1 MRKEAAKARYAA
13 YLKGWTEKA
22 LYAEA
27 FLLALWPVGATIA
40 LLAGVV
46 LLLVRFRL
54 EKDFNFRHL
63 PLDVPACLFALL
75 GAASII
81 MSPDK
86 GFSFYNYYNLVGVYL
101 LTYFLAG
108 QVLREKRQVRI
119 LLATIGAAAC
129 LVMLY
134 GFYQFL
140 FGIDTADMKWVDGE
154 AFPEL
159 KKRIFSTWEN
169 PNILAGY
176 LDIMACLAM
185 GQLVT
190 CGNKERRIVIGVF
203 LLAAVACLAMTYAR
217 GACLVLAIV
226 LAGYGALKDYR
237 VLLACL
243 GVAGALLLLDPVL
256 YERMLSV
263 FTKVDTST
271 EMRLAFWES
280 TWAMIQDHPF
290 LGIGWGA
297 FYLVYPE
304 YDFYMQGAPILIV
317 HAHNM
322 YLNYAAEIGIPGM
335 LAFMWFF
342 FGSLYL
348 AFRAR
353 FSMPGLHL
361 VVTPFTLKEE
371 GADKELADITATIE
385 ASMPQP
391 ARAFWHEIFDVEEWR
406 LLSGLSLGLGLA
418 FISIA
423 LNGLTDHLLFNIPSS
438 MFFWLLAALTAAVY
452 LMQDD
457 REIEGENSKLPL
469 LEAMKSKLGATL
481 EEVRKIRPDERM
493 GEILSAKPEE
503 MTEEKAEPESEGASP
518 LGEEQKP
525 KDEEAANREDVPAEK
540 EQASEEGRKAGSEE
554 ETAGDREPL
563 EAEEAEKDDE
573 DEEDEELE
581 EKLKLFEKMKKP
593 EDRKEGEADREEG
606 KD

>member
-1 MRKEAAKARYAA
+1 MDEQKGLRELRKEAARARYAA
-13 YLKGWTEKA
+13 YLKSWTENA

-27 FLLALWPVGATIA
+27 FLLALWPMGATIA

-46 LLLVRFRL
+46 LLMVRFRM
-54 EKDFNFRHL
+54 EKDFHFRHL
-63 PLDVPACLFALL
+63 PLDVPVVLFALL
-75 GAASII
+75 GAASIV

-108 QVLREKRQVRI
+108 QVVREARQVRM
-119 LLATIGAAAC
+119 LLLVIGTAAC
-129 LVMLY
+129 MVILY

-140 FGIDTADMKWVDGE
+140 FGIDTASMKWVDGE

-159 KKRIFSTWEN
+159 KKRVFSTWEN

-190 CGNKERRIVIGVF
+190 CGNRDRRIVIGVF
-203 LLAAVACLAMTYAR
+203 MLAAVACLAMTYAR
-217 GACLVLAIV
+217 GACLVLAVI
-226 LAGYGALKDYR
+226 LAGYGVLKDWR
-237 VLLACL
+237 VLLACI

-322 YLNYAAEIGIPGM
+322 YLNYAAEIGLPGA
-335 LAFMWFF
+335 LAFFWFF
-342 FGSLYL
+342 FGSIYL
-348 AFRAR
+348 VFRAR
-353 FSMPGLHL
+353 FPMPKPHL
-361 VVTPFTLKEE
+361 VITPFTLKDE
-371 GADKELADITATIE
+371 GPDKELADITATIE

-391 ARAFWHEIFDVEEWR
+391 ARHFWHEIFDVEEWR

-418 FISIA
+418 FVSIA

-438 MFFWLLAALTAAVY
+438 MFFWLLAALAADVS
-452 LMQDD
+452 LMQ
-457 REIEGENSKLPL
+457 EEPEKVEEEEAKEEAGEEKPQVIY
-469 LEAMKSKLGATL
+469 
-481 EEVRKIRPDERM
+481 EVRLDDAAEEKAQEAEAPAEEPETE
-493 GEILSAKPEE
+493 EIKQEETKKEGPEKE
-503 MTEEKAEPESEGASP
+503 DTEEKETEG
-518 LGEEQKP
+518 
-525 KDEEAANREDVPAEK
+525 EK
-540 EQASEEGRKAGSEE
+540 SEE
-554 ETAGDREPL
+554 EEI
-563 EAEEAEKDDE
+563 EAK
-573 DEEDEELE
+573 LE
-581 EKLKLFEKMKKP
+581 EKLALFEKMKKP
-593 EDRKEGEADREEG
+593 EDRKEGEDRHEEG

>member
-1 MRKEAAKARYAA
+1 MSAREESGVRQMDEHKDMLELRKEAARLRYAA
-13 YLKGWTEKA
+13 YLKSWTENA

-27 FLLALWPVGATIA
+27 FLLALWPTGATIA

-46 LLLVRFRL
+46 LLLVRFRM
-54 EKDFNFRHL
+54 EKDFCFRHL
-63 PLDVPACLFALL
+63 PLDVPAVLFALL

-101 LTYFLAG
+101 LTYFLVG
-108 QVLREKRQVRI
+108 QVVREGRQVRM
-119 LLATIGAAAC
+119 LLAVIGTAAC
-129 LVMLY
+129 LVIMY

-140 FGIDTADMKWVDGE
+140 FGIDTASMKWVDGE

-159 KKRIFSTWEN
+159 KKRVFSTWEN

-190 CGNKERRIVIGVF
+190 CGNRDRRIVIGVF

-217 GACLVLAIV
+217 GACLVLAVV
-226 LAGYGALKDYR
+226 LAGYGVLKDWR
-237 VLLACL
+237 VLLACV

-256 YERMLSV
+256 YERMLSI

-280 TWAMIQDHPF
+280 TIAMIQDHPF

-322 YLNYAAEIGIPGM
+322 YLNYAAEIGLPGA
-335 LAFMWFF
+335 LAFFWFF
-342 FGSLYL
+342 FGSIYL
-348 AFRAR
+348 ACKSKF
-353 FSMPGLHL
+353 FLPKPHL
-361 VVTPFTLKEE
+361 VVTPFTLHKE
-371 GADKELADITATIE
+371 GPDKELADITTTIE

-391 ARAFWHEIFDVEEWR
+391 ARQFWHEIFDVEEWR
-406 LLSGLSLGLGLA
+406 LLSGLSLGLALA
-418 FISIA
+418 FVSIA

-438 MFFWLLAALTAAVY
+438 MFFWLLAALAAAVF
-452 LMQDD
+452 LMQEDD
-457 REIEGENSKLPL
+457 EDTVEAEESKVSLIEQVKAKF
-469 LEAMKSKLGATL
+469 EATM
-481 EEVRKIRPDERM
+481 EDVRK
-493 GEILSAKPEE
+493 AKPEAPLE
-503 MTEEKAEPESEGASP
+503 EILNLKPEADSEAKPEATAEEKKEPEQE
-518 LGEEQKP
+518 
-525 KDEEAANREDVPAEK
+525 DEVQPR
-540 EQASEEGRKAGSEE
+540 EE
-554 ETAGDREPL
+554 ESQ
-563 EAEEAEKDDE
+563 EAEA
-573 DEEDEELE
+573 ELE

-593 EDRKEGEADREEG
+593 EERKEGEAGREEG

>member
-1 MRKEAAKARYAA
+1 MRPMDEHKDMVELRKEAARLRYSA
-13 YLKGWTEKA
+13 YLKNWTENA

-27 FLLALWPVGATIA
+27 FLLALWPTGATIA
-40 LLAGVV
+40 LLAGVA
-46 LLLVRFRL
+46 LLLVRFRM

-63 PLDVPACLFALL
+63 PLDVPVVLFALL

-108 QVLREKRQVRI
+108 QVLREGRQVRM
-119 LLATIGAAAC
+119 LLAVIGAAAC
-129 LVMLY
+129 LVIMY

-140 FGIDTADMKWVDGE
+140 FGIDTASMKWVDGE

-159 KKRIFSTWEN
+159 KKRVFSTWEN

-190 CGNKERRIVIGVF
+190 CGNRDRRIVIGVF

-217 GACLVLAIV
+217 GACLVLAVV
-226 LAGYGALKDYR
+226 LAGYGVLKDWR
-237 VLLACL
+237 ILLTCV

-256 YERMLSV
+256 YERMLSI

-280 TWAMIQDHPF
+280 TIAMIQDHPF

-322 YLNYAAEIGIPGM
+322 YLNYAAEIGLPGA
-335 LAFMWFF
+335 LAFFWFF
-342 FGSLYL
+342 FGTIYL
-348 AFRAR
+348 ACKAK
-353 FSMPGLHL
+353 FSMPKPHL
-361 VVTPFTLKEE
+361 VITPFTLKEE
-371 GADKELADITATIE
+371 GADKELADISATIE

-391 ARAFWHEIFDVEEWR
+391 ARQFWHEIFDVEEWR
-406 LLSGLSLGLGLA
+406 LLSGLSLGLTLA

-438 MFFWLLAALTAAVY
+438 MFFWLLAATAAAVF
-452 LMQDD
+452 LMQ
-457 REIEGENSKLPL
+457 EENEEAEGDKERKVTL
-469 LEAMKSKLGATL
+469 LETVKAKFEATM
-481 EEVRKIRPDERM
+481 EEVMK
-493 GEILSAKPEE
+493 AKPEE
-503 MTEEKAEPESEGASP
+503 KLEEMLNLKPEETPETKTEAASEGKMESDGEDSAQVKEVKEEKSLEG
-518 LGEEQKP
+518 E
-525 KDEEAANREDVPAEK
+525 
-540 EQASEEGRKAGSEE
+540 
-554 ETAGDREPL
+554 
-563 EAEEAEKDDE
+563 
-573 DEEDEELE
+573 EELE

-593 EDRKEGEADREEG
+593 EERKDGEADREEG

>member
-1 MRKEAAKARYAA
+1 MAEPDKGMKELRKEAARARYAS

-27 FLLALWPVGATIA
+27 FLLALWPLGATIA

-54 EKDFNFRHL
+54 EKDFSFRHL
-63 PLDVPACLFALL
+63 PLDVPASLFALL

-108 QVLREKRQVRI
+108 QVLREPRQFRY
-119 LLATIGAAAC
+119 LLVAVGISAC
-129 LVMLY
+129 LVVLY
-134 GFYQFL
+134 GFHQFL
-140 FGIDTADMKWVDGE
+140 FGIDTASMKWVDGE

-159 KKRIFSTWEN
+159 KKRVFSTWEN

-176 LDIMACLAM
+176 LDIMACLGL
-185 GQLVT
+185 GQLVY
-190 CGNKERRIVIGVF
+190 CGTKERRWAIGAF
-203 LLAAVACLAMTYAR
+203 LLAVTACLAMTYAR
-217 GACLVLAIV
+217 GACLVLTVV
-226 LAGYGALKDYR
+226 LAGYGILRDWR
-237 VLLACL
+237 VLLACI
-243 GVAGALLLLDPVL
+243 GVAAALLLLDPVL

-280 TWAMIQDHPF
+280 TIAIIQDHPF

-322 YLNYAAEIGIPGM
+322 YLNYAAEIGIPGV
-335 LAFMWFF
+335 LAFLWFF
-342 FGSLYL
+342 FGSMFL
-348 AFRAR
+348 AFRAK
-353 FSMPGLHL
+353 FIMPKPHL
-361 VVTPFTLKEE
+361 VITPFTLRDE

-391 ARAFWHEIFDVEEWR
+391 ARQFWHELFDIEDWR
-406 LLSGLSLGLGLA
+406 LLAGLALGLGLA
-418 FISIA
+418 FVSIA

-438 MFFWLLAALTAAVY
+438 MFFWLLAAMVASLY
-452 LMQDD
+452 LMRD
-457 REIEGENSKLPL
+457 
-469 LEAMKSKLGATL
+469 
-481 EEVRKIRPDERM
+481 EE
-493 GEILSAKPEE
+493 PEE
-503 MTEEKAEPESEGASP
+503 PERVETPEPEKVEVIELNLAEV
-518 LGEEQKP
+518 LKQK
-525 KDEEAANREDVPAEK
+525 E
-540 EQASEEGRKAGSEE
+540 EE
-554 ETAGDREPL
+554 ETEKAKMPETDSPET
-563 EAEEAEKDDE
+563 EAPETESPEKDSEPETVKEPEKEEQPEETSE
-573 DEEDEELE
+573 DAPEEDEEELEPE
-581 EKLKLFEKMKKP
+581 EKAKLALFEKMKKP
-593 EDRKEGEADREEG
+593 EPKKEGEGDHEEG